1 MTGVRVVNVV
11 HPSGELYRT
20 FCRFAGAH
28 KEGSFFQSAA
38 FIDLIDRWPEA
49 EWVLLLAVREGA
61 MKDPGAHYTP
71 PGQSRTGVP
80 SGKPLSIHT
89 QDGKSNSDGQQDK
102 KHRPATQ
109 ISASAKNVSNQG
121 VLSSAK
127 AHQKRQELTSS
138 EWTTV
143 VDPSEI
149 AGSLLAVIIQEKPHG
164 LWCIQPFKQLYRN
177 LSARTIV
184 YGGPLLASGTR
195 LRQEQTLVAL
205 LEALNK
211 RVNHRSLFTQFRNF
225 FDVDDMIPVF
235 KDAGYQ
241 KRDRLNLL
249 LNTTS
254 QEEAWNNLTTN
265 RRRQIRLSI
274 RNGATIIANPSEQQV
289 DSFYEILATLYQRQ
303 IKKPLPGRD
312 FFHALANNN
321 YLDTDCDVI
330 PNEPNGPNAGTEGEL
345 TENGVA
351 KQSSRDEG
359 GGSMVLLVG
368 YEGKVVGGVA
378 CVWLPA
384 QTMHEW
390 YACGLDREYKDKK
403 VYPSVLATWAAIKT
417 AANMNIPHFD
427 FMGMGKPDI
436 PYGVRDFKKEF
447 GGKWVSHGRFSRI
460 NNRLLYFL
468 AEIGYNLLFFFQKNP
483 KKT

>member
-1 MTGVRVVNVV
+1 MTGVRVVNII

-20 FCRFAGAH
+20 FCRFAGEH

-49 EWVLLLAVREGA
+49 DRVLLLAVREGA
-61 MKDPGAHYTP
+61 MKDPGARYTP
-71 PGQSRTGVP
+71 FDQNRTGIP
-80 SGKPLSIHT
+80 SKKPLSTHA
-89 QDGKSNSDGQQDK
+89 QDDKSNSDSQQDR
-102 KHRPATQ
+102 KHSPAAPM
-109 ISASAKNVSNQG
+109 SASAKKFSSQNVP
-121 VLSSAK
+121 SSAK
-127 AHQKRQELTSS
+127 AHQGRQEVKSS
-138 EWTTV
+138 DLTTV
-143 VDPSEI
+143 VDPSQI
-149 AGSLLAVIIQEKPHG
+149 AGSLLAVIIQEKPYG

-184 YGGPLLASGTR
+184 YGGPLLAPGTR

-205 LEALNK
+205 LETLNK
-211 RVNHRSLFTQFRNF
+211 KVKHRSLFTQFRNF
-225 FDVDDMIPVF
+225 FDVDDMIPAF
-235 KDAGYQ
+235 KESGYQ

-254 QEEAWNNLTTN
+254 QEAAWNNLTPN
-265 RRRQIRLSI
+265 RRRQVRQSI
-274 RNGATIIANPSEQQV
+274 GNGATIIANPSEQQV
-289 DSFYEILATLYQRQ
+289 DSFYEILADLYHRR

-321 YLDTDCDVI
+321 HLQTDCHVVTD
-330 PNEPNGPNAGTEGEL
+330 EPNGTNAGAEEERTK
-345 TENGVA
+345 NGVA
-351 KQSSRDEG
+351 EKSSRDAG

-368 YEGKVVGGVA
+368 YEGKIVGGVA
-378 CVWLPA
+378 CAWLPS

-417 AANMNIPHFD
+417 AANMNIPRFD
-427 FMGMGKPDI
+427 FMGMGKPGI

-447 GGKWVSHGRFSRI
+447 GGKWVNHGRFSRI

-468 AEIGYNLLFFFQKNP
+468 AEIGYNLLFFFQKKP